1 MNTTE
6 TSDCI
11 SERLGNN
18 LEKWESNWERKA
30 SIWENLVNMT
40 GMMVS
45 SFSRGYNLET
55 RENRRVKMENMMEMK
70 GCSLAKL
77 VSRKVMLDYMMG
89 MLENKRE
96 RLVSMRERWV
106 NRREKLDCKMA
117 KWDYKTEM

>member
-6 TSDCI
+6 TSNCI
-11 SERLGNN
+11 LETLGNN

-45 SFSRGYNLET
+45 SFSRGYNSET

-77 VSRKVMLDYMMG
+77 VSRKVM
-89 MLENKRE
+89 
-96 RLVSMRERWV
+96 
-106 NRREKLDCKMA
+106 
-117 KWDYKTEM
+117 